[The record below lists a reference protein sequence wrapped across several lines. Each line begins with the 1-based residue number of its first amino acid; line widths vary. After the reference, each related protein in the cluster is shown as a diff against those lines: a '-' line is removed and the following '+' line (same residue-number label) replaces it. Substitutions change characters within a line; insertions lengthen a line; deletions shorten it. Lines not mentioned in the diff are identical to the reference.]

1 MEQRKRAW
9 IYCRIDAPEDTHGIL
24 KTQKKELLS
33 YAEQMGFEV
42 IGSSDDL
49 GNGLTPER
57 PGLSECAEAAKAGKM
72 DVLIVKSLSRIGRD
86 TTGTL
91 DFFRELNRRGVT
103 LYSPLEGA
111 FAFPQS
117 APSVQPI
124 MKLE

>member
-9 IYCRIDAPEDTHGIL
+9 IYCRIDAPEDAHGIL

-57 PGLSECAEAAKAGKM
+57 PGLSECVKAAKAGKM
-72 DVLIVKSLSRIGRD
+72 DVLIVKSLSRIGQD
-86 TTGTL
+86 TAETL
-91 DFFRELNRRGVT
+91 DSLRELNRCGVT

-111 FAFPQS
+111 FGFPQS
-117 APSVQPI
+117 VQPK
-124 MKLE
+124 MKME

>member
-9 IYCRIDAPEDTHGIL
+9 IYCRIDAPEDAHGTL

-33 YAEQMGFEV
+33 YAEQMRFEV
-42 IGSSDDL
+42 IGASDDL

-57 PGLSECAEAAKAGKM
+57 PGLSECMEAAKSGKM

-86 TTGTL
+86 TEGTL
-91 DFFRELNRRGVT
+91 NFLRELNRYGVT

-111 FAFPQS
+111 FGFSQRVHPK
-117 APSVQPI
+117 I
-124 MKLE
+124 KME